1 MGFLLSEYLYKMKK
15 NVDPIEHYGTRI
27 NESLVAVVGAGAVAA
42 LFGKKLYD
50 AVKMLRKAFAKD
62 PEIEA
67 ALADLIN
74 QSERLKDTAER
85 KATEKKK
92 TTYKKISFNIYNKL
106 SYIKG
111 KYANS

>member
-1 MGFLLSEYLYKMKK
+1 MARKFTERKSVMSPTPVGFLLSEYLYKMKK

-27 NESLVAVVGAGAVAA
+27 NESLITVVGAGAVAA

-50 AVKMLRKAFAKD
+50 AVKMLRKAFASD

-74 QSERLKDTAER
+74 QSDRLKDTAER
-85 KATEKKK
+85 KMSEKKK
-92 TTYKKISFNIYNKL
+92 RHTKK
-106 SYIKG
+106 
-111 KYANS
+111 